1 MLKKTST
8 KGRFPIPYK
17 TNAGM
22 WIKDRE
28 WKQLANK
35 KMHNMEHSKEVAD
48 VDMLE
53 RRKKQKIL
61 QNTALEAQYKI
72 VVKKPKF

>member
-1 MLKKTST
+1 
-8 KGRFPIPYK
+8 
-17 TNAGM
+17 
-22 WIKDRE
+22 
-28 WKQLANK
+28 
-35 KMHNMEHSKEVAD
+35 MHSVDMQKEAAD

-53 RRKKQKIL
+53 RRKKQKLL

>member
-35 KMHNMEHSKEVAD
+35 KIHGMEMSKEAAD

>member
-1 MLKKTST
+1 MKKTST

-22 WIKDRE
+22 WIRDRE
-28 WKQLANK
+28 WKQKANE
-35 KMHNMEHSKEVAD
+35 KMHSVEMAREAQD

-53 RRKKQKIL
+53 RRKKQKML